1 MTAPLPSG
9 DHAEIA
15 IKRSLFDQI
24 LLRRAAFVGAEVR
37 EGETLLSARRNE
49 HWQISTA
56 QSKDSARILVAADG
70 RNSTV
75 ARLCHLMPSKGP
87 DRVALQTHVP
97 LPNGFGDRV
106 VLQLLR
112 EGYSGQAPV
121 GDGLLNLCLV
131 SRPNDLATVKRWAE
145 REFSIPTDHS
155 WRNDRAAGPSRRCPR
170 ASPDCFWWAM
180 RRGLLSHLPEKEFT
194 TPSLRRAGR
203 GSDRVEPEPRLQ
215 SGAPEALCRPAL
227 DQPARPHGGAA
238 SAPHEHPVRRCP

>member
-1 MTAPLPSG
+1 
-9 DHAEIA
+9 
-15 IKRSLFDQI
+15 
-24 LLRRAAFVGAEVR
+24 VR

-56 QSKDSARILVAADG
+56 QSKESARILVAADG

-97 LPNGFGDRV
+97 LPDGFGDRV

-131 SRPNDLATVKRWAE
+131 SRPNDLATIKRWAE
-145 REFSIPTDHS
+145 REFSIPTDHP
-155 WRNDRAAGPSRRCPR
+155 WRTIAPLARTALP
-170 ASPDCFWWAM
+170 ASQPGLYLVGT
-180 RRGLLSHLPEKEFT
+180 RRGLLSHLPEREFT
-194 TPSLRRAGR
+194 TPCARASWPQKPSCRTRATATERRTGSFMPAGF
-203 GSDRVEPEPRLQ
+203 GSTGSPTAVLHPRLTSNLLGVVPNQ
-215 SGAPEALCRPAL
+215 QWMLRKL
-227 DQPARPHGGAA
+227 TKKV
-238 SAPHEHPVRRCP
+238 VRL